1 MSHGAA
7 RWTKWG
13 NTWKAVKFAPAIAEE
28 IREAESTSA
37 QPEPANA
44 STAVAAP
51 ASVEAATAASNW
63 LPLRT
68 LGERDEVAPSEFGGE
83 SIMFS
88 EAGDSIVASEPDGA
102 TDAAGTPHAQRVE
115 RQTSP
120 IYRTQLTQERLDNWQ
135 QSERIKGECQGN
147 IGLSLIHI

>member
-7 RWTKWG
+7 RWTKLG
-13 NTWKAVKFAPAIAEE
+13 NLCKAVTFAPAVAEE
-28 IREAESTSA
+28 IVEAESSPA

-44 STAVAAP
+44 SAAVAAP
-51 ASVEAATAASNW
+51 ASVEAATAASAG
-63 LPLRT
+63 LPLTT
-68 LGERDEVAPSEFGGE
+68 LEERDEVAPSEFGGE

-120 IYRTQLTQERLDNWQ
+120 I
-135 QSERIKGECQGN
+135 
-147 IGLSLIHI
+147 LSCLLYTSPSPRD